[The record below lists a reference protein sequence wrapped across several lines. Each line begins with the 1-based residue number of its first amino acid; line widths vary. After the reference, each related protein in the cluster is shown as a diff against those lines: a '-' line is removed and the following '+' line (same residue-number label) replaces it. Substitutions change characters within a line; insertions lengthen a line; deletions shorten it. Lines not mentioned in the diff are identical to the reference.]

1 MASNSDRNSGGAMH
15 DSGYGQ
21 QQFRRTT
28 GKVAAN
34 GGAYQSQQHPQQQQQ
49 QPPMY
54 YAPMQ
59 ATYANQQQYQAPY
72 PLGVVSAQQ
81 YGQLN
86 SAIPAPHDFKLQNP
100 ALAAHLQYAN
110 QRPQQQMMM
119 GAPVAGYAQ
128 RPMAPSVYYTMVQP
142 PNMQNM
148 RPINGQPYAPQQQR
162 NGAGPGGYTDDSSDS
177 LDLYS
182 QHRRDQHKQREQ
194 RQQNQSSSTDSA
206 VHNNLYTNTPSDSTE
221 AANAT
226 VSASMLADDF
236 ERMGMGSRP
245 TTAGGPGTNGHS
257 GANKM
262 LSNAQRQ
269 TIPVPRRREQ
279 DLEDEYDND
288 DGSAGGDI
296 DASLFPSNPSQMAH
310 MGRSEKYG
318 SAAPAANNAR
328 TNTSSSQM
336 SLGKTSTTPTF
347 TPTSTP
353 ISTTD
358 HATPI
363 HSTNA
368 RERKEFVPLLMQHP
382 HFTKSTSHTQN
393 TAIPQP
399 AKQSNRRRRTTISIL
414 HAPSA
419 KQPDDVMS
427 PLPALT
433 KSKSL
438 YKPHHPKNNDNDADG
453 SEDTLPALPPVFSSL
468 SLLGRRRHRRL
479 LREESCMPSLTTGGA
494 DSNSPQ
500 TRSRFLRRRHLSN
513 ASMYSLRS
521 SCGNLL
527 PCSGST
533 SPQAMA
539 LSAVHSLTPLTPHW
553 SRCKNKFTRTPVV
566 TNTTT
571 TIVTTT
577 TTQTRTPTLDATE
590 NPKLVA
596 LNPTLVSGPT
606 AGNTMRAP
614 ASRNASPHNS
624 MIPAEIAGLQ
634 RGFGTQSSSTTG
646 TNSPAPNGR
655 PYMREDGFD
664 LSSNRLDSSARPV
677 QQLQQQGQQQFQH
690 PPHSGFHTDPRDRN
704 MVPRNG
710 PPFGQAHPGQP
721 GLGPIQGP
729 GPGPGMV
736 IGMNSPY
743 NSSNS
748 NTAIASN
755 YSRSGSGE
763 AAGLPEPG
771 MLPQAGMQPW
781 NGSNKSLPGAVGLS
795 QLAGR
800 NAPGSG
806 SNSTMGA
813 APMTA
818 APSARNAPMS
828 SPAQAP
834 PPTVSSLEAYRVSIK
849 RSSDPAAQLEF
860 AKYVLEHA
868 RGLADQEQTAELQQ
882 KRYSTL
888 TAEGL
893 KWIKKL
899 AGSGI
904 TVHRSNIAA
913 EAQFFLGTMYSQGIY
928 GVKRDD
934 ARAFS
939 YYQQASKAQHAE
951 ANYRT
956 AVCYEIGVGT
966 RRDPTRALQFYR
978 KAAAQSNVPAMYKL
992 GVILIKGLLGV
1003 SAAPREGITWLKRG
1017 ADNATPECPHSLHEL
1032 ALCHEASD
1040 IPGIIPDE
1048 AYAVELYTNAAKLGY
1063 VPSQVRLGQAYE
1075 YGTLGCEVIPRKSIG
1090 WYTRAAEKGDPD
1102 AELALSGWY
1111 LTGAE
1116 PFLPQNDVEAYL
1128 WARRAADRRLAKA
1141 EYAVGYY
1148 YECGIGVARPDVEEA
1163 QKWYNRAALQE
1174 NRRAIARLKELKLM
1188 GINNAP
1194 MNSAQRPRR
1203 GKGGTMF

>member
-128 RPMAPSVYYTMVQP
+128 RPMAPSVYYTM
-142 PNMQNM
+142 
-148 RPINGQPYAPQQQR
+148 PYAPQQQR

-177 LDLYS
+177 LIFTPS
-182 QHRRDQHKQREQ
+182 IGREQ
-194 RQQNQSSSTDSA
+194 SSKTNPRQQIRLSQQ
-206 VHNNLYTNTPSDSTE
+206 LYTNTPSDSTE

-245 TTAGGPGTNGHS
+245 TTAGGAGTNGHS

-269 TIPVPRRREQ
+269 AIPVPRRREQ

-336 SLGKTSTTPTF
+336 SLASTQ
-347 TPTSTP
+347 
-353 ISTTD
+353 
-358 HATPI
+358 
-363 HSTNA
+363 
-368 RERKEFVPLLMQHP
+368 LL
-382 HFTKSTSHTQN
+382 SR
-393 TAIPQP
+393 A
-399 AKQSNRRRRTTISIL
+399 
-414 HAPSA
+414 
-419 KQPDDVMS
+419 
-427 PLPALT
+427 
-433 KSKSL
+433 
-438 YKPHHPKNNDNDADG
+438 
-453 SEDTLPALPPVFSSL
+453 
-468 SLLGRRRHRRL
+468 L
-479 LREESCMPSLTTGGA
+479 LRQHHA
-494 DSNSPQ
+494 
-500 TRSRFLRRRHLSN
+500 
-513 ASMYSLRS
+513 
-521 SCGNLL
+521 
-527 PCSGST
+527 
-533 SPQAMA
+533 
-539 LSAVHSLTPLTPHW
+539 
-553 SRCKNKFTRTPVV
+553 
-566 TNTTT
+566 
-571 TIVTTT
+571 
-577 TTQTRTPTLDATE
+577 
-590 NPKLVA
+590 
-596 LNPTLVSGPT
+596 
-606 AGNTMRAP
+606 AP

-634 RGFGTQSSSTTG
+634 RGFGTQSS
-646 TNSPAPNGR
+646 
-655 PYMREDGFD
+655 
-664 LSSNRLDSSARPV
+664 LDSSARPV

-729 GPGPGMV
+729 GQARGC
-736 IGMNSPY
+736 PY

-763 AAGLPEPG
+763 AAACPSQECSP
-771 MLPQAGMQPW
+771 AGMQPW
-781 NGSNKSLPGAVGLS
+781 NGSNKSLPGAVGPS

-800 NAPGSG
+800 NAPDSG

-913 EAQFFLGTMYSQGIY
+913 EAQFFLGTI
-928 GVKRDD
+928 
-934 ARAFS
+934 
-939 YYQQASKAQHAE
+939 
-951 ANYRT
+951 
-956 AVCYEIGVGT
+956 
-966 RRDPTRALQFYR
+966 
-978 KAAAQSNVPAMYKL
+978 NVPAMYKL

-1003 SAAPREGITWLKRG
+1003 SAAPP
-1017 ADNATPECPHSLHEL
+1017 DNATPECPHSLHEL